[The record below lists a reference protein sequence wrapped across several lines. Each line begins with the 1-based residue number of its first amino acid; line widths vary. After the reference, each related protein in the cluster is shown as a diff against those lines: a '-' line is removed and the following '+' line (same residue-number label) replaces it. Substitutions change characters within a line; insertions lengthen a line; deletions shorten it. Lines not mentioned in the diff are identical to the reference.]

1 MTEVR
6 NSLAR
11 IKTAQEAVV
20 KELEQPYTKQEM
32 REAIRKAENPVTRA
46 SDLLHKLSEN
56 VKKEATVRDK
66 LMQERETVE
75 RQIEDSN
82 RVIAAYEAAIQEL
95 ERTNG

>member
-6 NSLAR
+6 NNLTR

-32 REAIRKAENPVTRA
+32 REA